1 MTDFGLSCI
10 ATLPLPVLLLGAGR
24 REVIKESGGEEFVVR
39 KQNLRAVL

>member
-1 MTDFGLSCI
+1 
-10 ATLPLPVLLLGAGR
+10 VLVLGAER